1 MLQPSLLRGT
11 PTMEVPGGVREVG
24 SSAALVMELNQLH
37 HQLIEVTC
45 CTRWD
50 SICYTSYV

>member
-1 MLQPSLLRGT
+1 
-11 PTMEVPGGVREVG
+11 MEVPGGVREVG

-50 SICYTSYV
+50 SICSTSSV